1 MSVHAPLPQRGLP
14 AGGDVPRRR
23 RGKRSA
29 YMDPG
34 LRSLVRK
41 NLSLPRELLKNSG
54 SHLTGQSLLDMVS
67 ESLAKKNAARAK
79 LASEPIEVPVARS
92 FISEPGGFETIA
104 EDDAEDQLETPR
116 PRAASKDLDADAVD
130 HAALTA
136 ALVAEPAGARHWSRS
151 VPRRAQSL
159 GSYGLPPMPSSFS
172 MTANPEMSVGGGQ
185 PAPEDNECTGVPGCF
200 AQLVQSTD
208 SDAAAFAGPHSPVLG
223 ATVDARSSAATP
235 GPVDLQAVDL
245 DSLIKSCN
253 AIATKFS
260 EADLSQRLPEPS
272 RSQHLVRVMDAALV
286 VLFLF
291 VMRGYL
297 RKGVRVSGWWLL
309 RQYMGV
315 RRALLLFFQYALDF
329 FAGVVGVC

>member
-14 AGGDVPRRR
+14 AGGDLPRRR

-79 LASEPIEVPVARS
+79 LASEPIEVPVTRS
-92 FISEPGGFETIA
+92 FISEPGVFETIA

-116 PRAASKDLDADAVD
+116 PRVASRDLDADAVD
-130 HAALTA
+130 HVALTA
-136 ALVAEPAGARHWSRS
+136 ALLVAPSVGGHGSRS

-159 GSYGLPPMPSSFS
+159 GSYGLPPIPSAFS
-172 MTANPEMSVGGGQ
+172 VSIDAAPVVGGCQ
-185 PAPEDNECTGVPGCF
+185 PAVDTDGPAGPPVSFAEVSQVP
-200 AQLVQSTD
+200 A
-208 SDAAAFAGPHSPVLG
+208 SDTTPSPCSDVLGLGEAAVARSPAAA
-223 ATVDARSSAATP
+223 T
-235 GPVDLQAVDL
+235 GPVDLQAMDL
-245 DSLIKSCN
+245 DSLIQRCN

-260 EADLSQRLPEPS
+260 EDELAKRAPVPS
-272 RSQHLVRVMDAALV
+272 RSQ
-286 VLFLF
+286 
-291 VMRGYL
+291 Y
-297 RKGVRVSGWWLL
+297 W
-309 RQYMGV
+309 
-315 RRALLLFFQYALDF
+315 
-329 FAGVVGVC
+329 